1 MVTRSCSSPHLSS
14 SCHLS
19 DLLCYH
25 CIIAIRSWESLYLC
39 VYALLAILLS
49 SSLTYNELCF
59 FSSSACKCDKRG
71 TVESQCDQKTGVC
84 RCKRKVKGLTCS
96 QCNVCAVI
104 ISSDLFTYIRMITNR
119 GGKMLVNL
127 SVLLYF
133 NTNFFQMM
141 DCWMFIRAC
150 IWKDAIGQM
159 GLYCCIVLKLLYIS
173 GWILE
178 PWSDA
183 WRLSGLWLWSR
194 RVEKPYMWPRD
205 RTVWLPSSHHG
216 TKMW

>member
-1 MVTRSCSSPHLSS
+1 MNYVSFHLQLANVTRGAQWKANATRRQGCAVVREKWRASPAVSVM
-14 SCHLS
+14 
-19 DLLCYH
+19 Y
-25 CIIAIRSWESLYLC
+25 APSLYHQTS
-39 VYALLAILLS
+39 LLIYVWS
-49 SSLTYNELCF
+49 PIGEEKCWLTY
-59 FSSSACKCDKRG
+59 
-71 TVESQCDQKTGVC
+71 
-84 RCKRKVKGLTCS
+84 
-96 QCNVCAVI
+96 
-104 ISSDLFTYIRMITNR
+104 
-119 GGKMLVNL
+119 
-127 SVLLYF
+127 LYF
-133 NTNFFQMM
+133 CISILIFFK
-141 DCWMFIRAC
+141 CC